1 MGYPLWWN
9 HRSETGGQ
17 ALLSQAKQ
25 AEGLAPGAP
34 SPGGSPS
41 AGHVSTAACVDG
53 YHGTPKQMLPAI
65 LQVPSIGLEAPV
77 LQGTTDAV
85 LEDSVGHDPS
95 SAWPGAAGVSI
106 LEAHDAS
113 YFSNLGSVR
122 PGDQVSWVDD
132 CQRLV
137 FRVDRSIVVQ
147 PGAALP
153 APRGGIGLALV
164 TCSPSDALFWT
175 PDRLVVLASFVRVAP
190 SVPAAPNPA
199 PPLGFRVPAPPALAS
214 LGLGLEQNSLLVG
227 HWSVGGKPD
236 RAWAEGPD
244 PLRAIQLAFVEL
256 AAIEIT
262 VREQAGGWWSAI
274 SRHGVPLPSSLDV
287 GNEFD
292 ALVTAHGTT
301 ITSIRL
307 SSPDETVDLVV
318 RDHQLLVA
326 SVG

>member
-1 MGYPLWWN
+1 
-9 HRSETGGQ
+9 
-17 ALLSQAKQ
+17 
-25 AEGLAPGAP
+25 
-34 SPGGSPS
+34 
-41 AGHVSTAACVDG
+41 
-53 YHGTPKQMLPAI
+53 MLPAI
-65 LQVPSIGLEAPV
+65 LQIPSIGLEAPV

-95 SAWPGAAGVSI
+95 SVWPGAAGVSI

-122 PGDQVSWVDD
+122 AGDQVSWVDD

-137 FRVDRSIVVQ
+137 FRVDKSIVVQ

-190 SVPAAPNPA
+190 TVSAAPNPA
-199 PPLGFRVPAPPALAS
+199 PPLGFRVPAPPALAAR
-214 LGLGLEQNSLLVG
+214 GLGLEQNSLLVG

-236 RAWAEGPD
+236 HAWAEGPD
-244 PLRAIQLAFVEL
+244 PLRAIQLAFTEL
-256 AAIEIT
+256 AAVEII
-262 VREQAGGWWSAI
+262 VRDEASEWWSAI
-274 SRHGVPLPSSLDV
+274 SLPGVPLPGSLDV
-287 GNEFD
+287 GYEFD

-307 SSPDETVDLVV
+307 SSPDQTVDLVV
-318 RDHQLLVA
+318 RHHPQQVA